1 VGGGWKENGNNG
13 NESGRA
19 MSSDRFKQPDNNN
32 IEYNTSQN
40 AFAQKRKS
48 AAHHQ
53 MFDSS

>member
-1 VGGGWKENGNNG
+1 MAGGWKEKGYD
-13 NESGRA
+13 SGRA

-32 IEYNTSQN
+32 IEYNSQN
-40 AFAQKRKS
+40 AFAQRKKS